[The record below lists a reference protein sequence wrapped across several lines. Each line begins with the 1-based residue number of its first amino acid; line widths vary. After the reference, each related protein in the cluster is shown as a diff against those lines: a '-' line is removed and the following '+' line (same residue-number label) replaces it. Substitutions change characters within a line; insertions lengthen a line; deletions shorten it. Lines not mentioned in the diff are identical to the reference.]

1 MKDLALNQPLTNRG
15 KKLRIQTIELA
26 KPNGG
31 YHFGGSFSCIEILLA
46 LFDDVL
52 KNDETNKFVMSKG
65 HAC

>member
-1 MKDLALNQPLTNRG
+1 MKDIALREPLTERG

-31 YHFGGSFSCIEILLA
+31 YHFGGSFSCIEILIA

-52 KNDETNKFVMSKG
+52 KDNR
-65 HAC
+65 